1 MVSYLLVKLA
11 PLPPSGILILSV
23 LTPVKSST
31 RIPSAKN
38 TPSYIPPYIMPSK
51 FSFSHAFLVLILLST
66 LLGGIC
72 YPFSLPGTFDT
83 KTHLESRGSDVRVG
97 LRYQEPSAFYP
108 LPARYWS
115 FWLNAYGFD
124 VKQEI
129 EHDVFKVDILSEKRY
144 RVGTSLGTFHID
156 SSRRDLPALTKELQN
171 LPGQL
176 WPVDCFNLI
185 FEKLKEK
192 ELMMRVPEDWTKLYN
207 ENLEMGA
214 IQLKR
219 EIGSQIIPLFDN
231 HVDPTQKWTIY
242 IGTKHGFAA
251 HSSPGKP
258 SKFIETNEEF
268 KGGILVDTIFTSKM
282 HLDSILQEAIY
293 DSTTTYYKS
302 SCGCDKTSALFGLSF
317 PLDPVE
323 IESPFGGAEWE
334 MSAR

>member
-1 MVSYLLVKLA
+1 
-11 PLPPSGILILSV
+11 
-23 LTPVKSST
+23 
-31 RIPSAKN
+31 
-38 TPSYIPPYIMPSK
+38 MPSK

-83 KTHLESRGSDVRVG
+83 KTHLERRGSDVRVG

-129 EHDVFKVDILSEKRY
+129 EHGVFKIDILSEKRY
-144 RVGTSLGTFHID
+144 RVGTSLGSFHIN
-156 SSRRDLPALTKELQN
+156 SSRRDLPALTEELQK

-192 ELMMRVPEDWTKLYN
+192 ELMTRVPEDWTKLYN

-219 EIGSQIIPLFDN
+219 EIGSQIVPLFSS
-231 HVDPTQKWTIY
+231 HVNPTEKWTIY
-242 IGTKHGFAA
+242 IGTKHGFTV

-268 KGGILVDTIFTSKM
+268 KGGILVDTIFTSRM
-282 HLDSILQEAIY
+282 HLDSILQEY
-293 DSTTTYYKS
+293 NLYSPLGSPNFVVSEETNFGVVLKSEDETTNQAVGATRLA
-302 SCGCDKTSALFGLSF
+302 SALVVLSF
-317 PLDPVE
+317 NHLLVE
-323 IESPFGGAEWE
+323 LNGKRLPDEVIEFGFLVENTYEDEAVGKIQF
-334 MSAR
+334 

>member
-1 MVSYLLVKLA
+1 
-11 PLPPSGILILSV
+11 
-23 LTPVKSST
+23 
-31 RIPSAKN
+31 
-38 TPSYIPPYIMPSK
+38 MPSK

-83 KTHLESRGSDVRVG
+83 KTHLERRGSDVRVG

-129 EHDVFKVDILSEKRY
+129 EHDVFKIDILSEKRY
-144 RVGTSLGTFHID
+144 YVGTSLGTFHID
-156 SSRRDLPALTKELQN
+156 SSRRDLPALTKELQK

-192 ELMMRVPEDWTKLYN
+192 ELMTRVPEDWTKLYN

-219 EIGSQIIPLFDN
+219 EIGSQIVPLFDN
-231 HVDPTQKWTIY
+231 HVDPTEKWTIY

-282 HLDSILQEAIY
+282 HLDSILQEVRELEVGYYLNMDWIRRVLARLKERGVIKDVPPHFFNLYTKLIDMKGDGAGSTMIAGYEIFEGIY
-293 DSTTTYYKS
+293 PIGHT
-302 SCGCDKTSALFGLSF
+302 AQ
-317 PLDPVE
+317 
-323 IESPFGGAEWE
+323 
-334 MSAR
+334 

>member
-1 MVSYLLVKLA
+1 
-11 PLPPSGILILSV
+11 
-23 LTPVKSST
+23 
-31 RIPSAKN
+31 
-38 TPSYIPPYIMPSK
+38 MPSK
-51 FSFSHAFLVLILLST
+51 FSHAFLVLILLST

-83 KTHLESRGSDVRVG
+83 KTHLERHVRVG

-129 EHDVFKVDILSEKRY
+129 EHDVFKIDILSEKRY
-144 RVGTSLGTFHID
+144 HVGTSLGTFHID
-156 SSRRDLPALTKELQN
+156 SSRRDLPALTKELQK

-192 ELMMRVPEDWTKLYN
+192 ELMSRVPEDWTKLYN
-207 ENLEMGA
+207 ENLEMGGLLTLSGRENVA

-231 HVDPTQKWTIY
+231 HVDPTEKWTIY
-242 IGTKHGFAA
+242 IV

-282 HLDSILQEAIY
+282 HLDSILQEHRQRPLGSPNFVVSEETNFGVVLESEDEVRAEGKDMPMMDIL
-293 DSTTTYYKS
+293 
-302 SCGCDKTSALFGLSF
+302 CGCDKTSALFGLSF
-317 PLDPVE
+317 NHLLVE
-323 IESPFGGAEWE
+323 LNGKHLPDEVIEFGFLVENTYEDEAVGKIQF
-334 MSAR
+334 